1 MHNLIFESSGQTK
14 QFGPS
19 FPCHSLANQR
29 MAGQNNSL
37 QRLSLLFFLNF
48 PFWLEWWNVVMELR
62 YTIYKGACRVT
73 SFIRRSKAWRQDSD
87 WFGATAPPLSNLFYY
102 FRKATY
108 ILSYK
113 SNQMLKGLLMS
124 CYFLV
129 MVVWLDSLRFYLWV
143 VICCSCGPSF
153 STLSCSFL
161 CLDRLL
167 SLWEKDK
174 TRLSK

>member
-1 MHNLIFESSGQTK
+1 MSHLDK
-14 QFGPS
+14 
-19 FPCHSLANQR
+19 R
-29 MAGQNNSL
+29 NNSDPHFL
-37 QRLSLLFFLNF
+37 VIPLRIREWQDKTTHLSGSAFYFFKNF

-73 SFIRRSKAWRQDSD
+73 WFIRRSKVWRQDSD
-87 WFGATAPPLSNLFYY
+87 WFGATAPPLSKLFYY
-102 FRKATY
+102 FRKAIY
-108 ILSYK
+108 ILSCK
-113 SNQMLKGLLMS
+113 SNQMLKDLLMS

-153 STLSCSFL
+153 STLSCSML
-161 CLDRLL
+161 CLDHLL